1 MTHHLKEQMQIAAE
15 TVQGLKQKLAEKQV
29 FCAVCWN
36 LWFTHSAPSQILSA
50 VTITSVMAQKEIDD
64 VSAFRIQRKQTE
76 TELQELREALAAE
89 KEARAKDV
97 HDVHLSW

>member
-1 MTHHLKEQMQIAAE
+1 
-15 TVQGLKQKLAEKQV
+15 
-29 FCAVCWN
+29 
-36 LWFTHSAPSQILSA
+36 
-50 VTITSVMAQKEIDD
+50 MAQKEIDD